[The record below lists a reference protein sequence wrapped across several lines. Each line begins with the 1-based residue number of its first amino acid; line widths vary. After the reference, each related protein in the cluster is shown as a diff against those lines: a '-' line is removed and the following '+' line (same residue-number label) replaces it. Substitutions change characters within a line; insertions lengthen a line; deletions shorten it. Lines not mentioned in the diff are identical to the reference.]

1 MNKKG
6 FMFVETIVTLTVLMT
21 ALLLL
26 YNVFVNLLR
35 REKTVTNYNKES
47 YVYALYYIK
56 EDLLNED
63 LSNEDEDKYLKLQYP
78 DVVKDITNKLKDDL
92 KFRYE
97 KIYDLKTL
105 IVQRC
110 DSTTRPKDSDLSK
123 EFEEFIDT
131 IGTCEKNVKN
141 WDSSLNNSVV
151 KILGEFYDKKQD
163 KYYYAYI
170 LYPNIKVK

>member
-56 EDLLNED
+56 EDLLNEN
-63 LSNEDEDKYLKLQYP
+63 NEEYLKLTGMT
-78 DVVKDITNKLKDDL
+78 VVKDVTNELEAVLKS
-92 KFRYE
+92 RYE
-97 KIYDLKTL
+97 DVYDLKTL

-110 DSTTRPKDSDLSK
+110 DSTAKPSDLSK

-131 IGTCEKNVKN
+131 IGFCEKNVKN